1 MFTTGDLVEV
11 YPEFHEDDLPSL
23 GIVIR
28 QCTLKVPG
36 MPGWV
41 VVLRGDQLVHHP
53 EDTLRL
59 AKDKYQ

>member
-1 MFTTGDLVEV
+1 MFTTGDLIEV
-11 YPEFHEDDLPSL
+11 YPEFHEDDLPAL

-28 QCTLKVPG
+28 QCTLEADG
-36 MPGWV
+36 GPGWV

-59 AKDKYQ
+59 AKDKDQ